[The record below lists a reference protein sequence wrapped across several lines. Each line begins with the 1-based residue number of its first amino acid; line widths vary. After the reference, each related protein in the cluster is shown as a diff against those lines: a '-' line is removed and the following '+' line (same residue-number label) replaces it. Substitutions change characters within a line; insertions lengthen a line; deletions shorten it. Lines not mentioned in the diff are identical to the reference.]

1 MIVYPCGEFYT
12 VLLMDCSE
20 ANRQVHQSVDDV
32 LSYAGMQN
40 IDI

>member
-12 VLLMDCSE
+12 VLLMDCSD
-20 ANRQVHQSVDDV
+20 RQVHQSVDDV
-32 LSYAGMQN
+32 LSYAAMQN